1 MNEGGNANDDV
12 TSETDCSDGPDPA
25 RRIARLV
32 PSPQPEPA
40 PPVSAR
46 TPLRTQ
52 FAGRFTGDFDAMLDR
67 RLIRLVA
74 PYSPTL
80 FFKDKGTIYGTAA
93 NGAQL
98 FERWINKTFA
108 LGARPLTVPLTP
120 VSRDKLFD
128 ALLAG
133 DGDIA
138 AGDLT
143 ITEELRK
150 KVAFSVPVIGNVR
163 EIVITREDVP
173 ELDGVEALSGREVA
187 VGRST
192 SYYESLTKLNERL
205 TSQSKPPVTVT
216 IVPDTLEVADLMEMT
231 AAGLLPATVGD
242 DWVAGLW
249 VQIIKGLR
257 LHSKAPLREGAEI
270 GWAVRPDNPK
280 LLATLNR
287 AIAEITG
294 NVNRW
299 SDDTRSYLLELK
311 QLHTATQGADMQR
324 FRDTVETFRN
334 YAGQYRFD
342 TLMLVAQGYQ
352 ESNLDQRTVSRVGA
366 VGLMQIMPQT
376 GRELGVGDIHKPD
389 PNVHAG
395 AKYMAQL
402 MDDYFN
408 DAVLDDQN
416 RNLFAFAAYNAGPG
430 KIQSLRREAQAE
442 KLDPNLWFNNVERV
456 AAARV
461 GQEPVRYVRNIY
473 KYYVAYKLIE
483 ESDAAKKPRSPEP
496 RRSRVRRVHPHRHN
510 PRSRTDPVA
519 PPSALLDG

>member
-1 MNEGGNANDDV
+1 M
-12 TSETDCSDGPDPA
+12 TMS
-25 RRIARLV
+25 RRSLMAATALTTLAASRGW
-32 PSPQPEPA
+32 SQTPQLRPA
-40 PPVSAR
+40 PASPTR
-46 TPLRTQ
+46 TALRTR
-52 FAGRFTGDFDAMLDR
+52 FAGRFTGDFDEMLDR
-67 RLIRLVA
+67 RLIRLVV

-80 FFKDKGTIYGTAA
+80 FFEDRGAIYGTAA

-98 FERWINKTFA
+98 FEKWANKTFA

-128 ALLAG
+128 TLLAG

-138 AGDLT
+138 AGDIT
-143 ITEELRK
+143 ITDVLRE
-150 KVAFSVPVIGNVR
+150 KVAFTMPFLSNVR
-163 EIVITREDVP
+163 EIVVTGEDVP
-173 ELDGVEALSGREVA
+173 ELDSAAALSGKEVA
-187 VGRST
+187 VGRAT
-192 SYYESLTKLNERL
+192 SYYESLTQLNERL
-205 TSQSKPPVTVT
+205 TAQGKRPVTIT
-216 IVPDTLEVADLMEMT
+216 IVPDILEVADLMEMT

-249 VQIIKGLR
+249 VQIIKGVR
-257 LHSKAPLREGAEI
+257 LHSKAPLKEGAEI
-270 GWAVRPDNPK
+270 GWAVRPHNPK

-294 NVNRW
+294 NVTRW
-299 SDDTRSYLLELK
+299 SDDTRSYLLQLK
-311 QLHTATQGADMQR
+311 QLHTARREPTCSAFATRSR
-324 FRDTVETFRN
+324 FFRN

-473 KYYVAYKLIE
+473 KYYVAYKMIE
-483 ESDAAKKPRSPEP
+483 EADTAKKAAITAGTTEP
-496 RRSRVRRVHPHRHN
+496 PAAG
-510 PRSRTDPVA
+510 T
-519 PPSALLDG
+519 SALPQPAKPH

>member
-1 MNEGGNANDDV
+1 
-12 TSETDCSDGPDPA
+12 
-25 RRIARLV
+25 
-32 PSPQPEPA
+32 
-40 PPVSAR
+40 
-46 TPLRTQ
+46 
-52 FAGRFTGDFDAMLDR
+52 
-67 RLIRLVA
+67 
-74 PYSPTL
+74 
-80 FFKDKGTIYGTAA
+80 
-93 NGAQL
+93 
-98 FERWINKTFA
+98 
-108 LGARPLTVPLTP
+108 LTP

-128 ALLAG
+128 TLLAG

-138 AGDLT
+138 AGDIT
-143 ITEELRK
+143 ITDELRK
-150 KVAFSVPVIGNVR
+150 KVAFSEPVISNVR
-163 EIVITREDVP
+163 EIIITREDVP
-173 ELDGVEALSGREVA
+173 ELDSVEELSGKEVA

-205 TSQSKPPVTVT
+205 TAQGKPPIT
-216 IVPDTLEVADLMEMT
+216 ITLVPDVLEVADLMEMT
-231 AAGLLPATVGD
+231 AAGLLPAAVGD

-257 LHSKAPLREGAEI
+257 LHPKAALLEGAEI

-294 NVNRW
+294 NMHHW

-311 QLHTATQGADMQR
+311 QLHSATQGADMQR
-324 FRDTVETFRN
+324 FRDAVEIFRR

-342 TLMLVAQGYQ
+342 TLLLVAQGYQ

-376 GRELGVGDIHKPD
+376 GRELGVGDVHKAN

-402 MDDYFN
+402 IDDYFSG
-408 DAVLDDQN
+408 VQFDDQN

-430 KIQSLRREAQAE
+430 KIQSLRREAQTE

-461 GQEPVRYVRNIY
+461 GQETVRYVRNIY

-483 ESDAAKKPRSPEP
+483 EADAAKKAAITAAPREP
-496 RRSRVRRVHPHRHN
+496 ATVGTSAPAQPAKPH
-510 PRSRTDPVA
+510 
-519 PPSALLDG
+519 

>member
-1 MNEGGNANDDV
+1 
-12 TSETDCSDGPDPA
+12 
-25 RRIARLV
+25 
-32 PSPQPEPA
+32 
-40 PPVSAR
+40 
-46 TPLRTQ
+46 
-52 FAGRFTGDFDAMLDR
+52 
-67 RLIRLVA
+67 
-74 PYSPTL
+74 
-80 FFKDKGTIYGTAA
+80 
-93 NGAQL
+93 
-98 FERWINKTFA
+98 
-108 LGARPLTVPLTP
+108 
-120 VSRDKLFD
+120 
-128 ALLAG
+128 
-133 DGDIA
+133 
-138 AGDLT
+138 
-143 ITEELRK
+143 
-150 KVAFSVPVIGNVR
+150 
-163 EIVITREDVP
+163 
-173 ELDGVEALSGREVA
+173 
-187 VGRST
+187 
-192 SYYESLTKLNERL
+192 
-205 TSQSKPPVTVT
+205 
-216 IVPDTLEVADLMEMT
+216 MEMT
-231 AAGLLPATVGD
+231 AAGLLRATVGD

-249 VQIIKGLR
+249 VQIIKGVR
-257 LHSKAPLREGAEI
+257 LHSKAPLKEGAEI
-270 GWAVRPDNPK
+270 GWAVRPHNPK

-299 SDDTRSYLLELK
+299 SDDTRSYLLQLK
-311 QLHTATQGADMQR
+311 QLHTARREPTCSAFATRSR
-324 FRDTVETFRN
+324 FFRN
-334 YAGQYRFD
+334 YVGQYRFD

-408 DAVLDDQN
+408 DAVLEDQN

-483 ESDAAKKPRSPEP
+483 ESDAAKKAAIAGATAQPSAAGT
-496 RRSRVRRVHPHRHN
+496 S
-510 PRSRTDPVA
+510 A
-519 PPSALLDG
+519 PPQPAQPH

>member
-1 MNEGGNANDDV
+1 MNKGGKQM
-12 TSETDCSDGPDPA
+12 TMS
-25 RRIARLV
+25 RRNLIAATALTPLAAPRAW
-32 PSPQPEPA
+32 PQAPQPVPA
-40 PPVSAR
+40 PPASTRA
-46 TPLRTQ
+46 PLRTQ

-67 RLIRLVA
+67 RIIRLVV

-80 FFKDKGTIYGTAA
+80 FFEDKGTIYGTAT

-98 FERWINKTFA
+98 FEEWINKTFA

-128 ALLAG
+128 TLLAG

-138 AGDLT
+138 AGDIT

-150 KVAFSVPVIGNVR
+150 KVAFSVPFLSNVR
-163 EIVITREDVP
+163 EIVVTAEDFP
-173 ELDGVEALSGREVA
+173 ELDSAEALSGREVA

-192 SYYESLTKLNERL
+192 SYYQSLTKLNQRL
-205 TSQSKPPVTVT
+205 TAQGKPPVTIT
-216 IVPDTLEVADLMEMT
+216 TVPDTLEIPDLMEMT

-257 LHSKAPLREGAEI
+257 LHPKAALREGSDI

-352 ESNLDQRTVSRVGA
+352 ES
-366 VGLMQIMPQT
+366 
-376 GRELGVGDIHKPD
+376 
-389 PNVHAG
+389 
-395 AKYMAQL
+395 
-402 MDDYFN
+402 
-408 DAVLDDQN
+408 
-416 RNLFAFAAYNAGPG
+416 
-430 KIQSLRREAQAE
+430 
-442 KLDPNLWFNNVERV
+442 
-456 AAARV
+456 
-461 GQEPVRYVRNIY
+461 
-473 KYYVAYKLIE
+473 
-483 ESDAAKKPRSPEP
+483 
-496 RRSRVRRVHPHRHN
+496 
-510 PRSRTDPVA
+510 
-519 PPSALLDG
+519 